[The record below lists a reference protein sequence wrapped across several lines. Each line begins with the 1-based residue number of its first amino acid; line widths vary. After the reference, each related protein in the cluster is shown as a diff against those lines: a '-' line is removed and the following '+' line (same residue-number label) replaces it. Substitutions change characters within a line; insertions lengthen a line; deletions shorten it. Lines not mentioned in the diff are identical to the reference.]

1 MNFNKVKKSLN
12 VENVFVGLIFILV
25 VYLAY
30 NTIVNKDNFESP
42 KCCPPTGS
50 VMIKTDECGAE
61 DGPNPSSTDPEEQCG
76 KLVMNG
82 GGRCTGQGVAFPC

>member
-30 NTIVNKDNFESP
+30 NTIVNKDDTLKRVLKE
-42 KCCPPTGS
+42 
-50 VMIKTDECGAE
+50 
-61 DGPNPSSTDPEEQCG
+61 
-76 KLVMNG
+76 
-82 GGRCTGQGVAFPC
+82 